1 MVQKRENMTKD
12 AGTRRK
18 VRTNHAV
25 LARFASIRRHS
36 LVRISSTILKLT
48 LMGASPVP
56 TIYEAGNWMI
66 LGARYTGKMKAAG
79 A

>member
-1 MVQKRENMTKD
+1 MTKD

-25 LARFASIRRHS
+25 LARFASIRRLS

-48 LMGASPVP
+48 LMGLAPVL
-56 TIYEAGNWMI
+56 A
-66 LGARYTGKMKAAG
+66 
-79 A
+79 